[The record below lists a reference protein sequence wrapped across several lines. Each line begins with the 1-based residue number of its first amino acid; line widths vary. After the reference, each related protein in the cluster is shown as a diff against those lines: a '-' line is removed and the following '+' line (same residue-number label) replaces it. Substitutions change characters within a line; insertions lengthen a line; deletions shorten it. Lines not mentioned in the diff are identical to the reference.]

1 MWYII
6 SCCYGNSYVR
16 RTYQRSES
24 RIRKHVPK
32 YTIDLFIN
40 KVLTM
45 QKEAINIFTGWR
57 WPHRPQQSSNRCWR
71 RRNDVLAV
79 CKGDVTDMQTNCN
92 FKHVEGSLWV
102 AALHTQL
109 GRGCTVK
116 LPNRFSAVSLGRVWT
131 RGSPVHWWVWWAV
144 ILPVH
149 RRSFEAWWVV
159 VSKCIQLLL
168 WPKVSILMESVLKRL
183 LVLNINLLLLY
194 WNLHYT

>member
-1 MWYII
+1 MVQTDKLDNIQVKLFFQSICTINKTFCYWFDKRPMWYII

-16 RTYQRSES
+16 RTYQRLEI

-102 AALHTQL
+102 AALHT
-109 GRGCTVK
+109 
-116 LPNRFSAVSLGRVWT
+116 
-131 RGSPVHWWVWWAV
+131 
-144 ILPVH
+144 
-149 RRSFEAWWVV
+149 AW
-159 VSKCIQLLL
+159 Q
-168 WPKVSILMESVLKRL
+168 RL
-183 LVLNINLLLLY
+183 QS
-194 WNLHYT
+194 